1 MQFDKKYF
9 DQLYEFFNCNN
20 NETYNVEDLATDTEK
35 FVAYVR
41 LYQYDRTLKDA
52 EVLLSFDEKQ
62 IRITEFF
69 DNVLNSQKT
78 EALKATMYIQE
89 LKDVANTPLTQS
101 IEPVLSKP
109 ASVVTQPAVQITQT
123 KKSPW

>member
-69 DNVLNSQKT
+69 QNVLNAQIT
-78 EALKATMYIQE
+78 ESLGAQMYIDKFNIIADTN
-89 LKDVANTPLTQS
+89 LGKS
-101 IEPVLSKP
+101 IDPVLSK
-109 ASVVTQPAVQITQT
+109 PAVQITQT